1 MLQFLKE
8 IVVLEVRKNT
18 FSKNYENTFFREFAR
33 HLHKSFVDNG
43 RSGLLIGSPFC
54 EVDERL
60 QIDALLITDQV
71 VCIID
76 FKNFG
81 GKINLPN
88 EINFEMGIW
97 TNATGDQI
105 KGGSSINPFIQLKN
119 QKRRFSEVYNRHIQK
134 DLKTGDIFNPYH
146 TVRII
151 CFQEETEL
159 NGRIPPNEALNFFIL
174 DKISFLEGLLDIID
188 VSDKDVNISPNSYD
202 AFKKVFRA
210 DRFKFDD
217 KPLEDKLKVFA
228 DKSATLDFKK
238 LYADQYSAL
247 SEIKTFLENTE
258 QQIFVLQGAANSGKS
273 YLIPFIKE
281 LAYNLGIQETEVFA
295 SSSRVANNLLTIGGL
310 DRVNSIYSYIYGG
323 QKNNKQADGQAEEK
337 ENSEEIDETN
347 DSEELQLEEIPLK
360 NCDKAENA
368 LFIVDES
375 QLVSD
380 SFNQSIDLI
389 FGTGY
394 LLNDFLRF
402 TNSSNTKRKII
413 FIGDPFQLQLGKTDE
428 SPLNPLYLEE
438 AYKLKTNAY
447 QLLDKPDFS
456 VINKEALFCVDKIR
470 NQYFNSLQFIAED
483 SFCFLQKED
492 VLKAVTDV
500 INNKVEC
507 HILCF
512 SNEES
517 QKVNYWIKQSI
528 IKNGQDISINDL
540 VLFNNNISIEDI
552 NDPFA
557 EPKKIYN
564 GQFATITGVS
574 NTPIEKIIKT
584 KNNQES
590 TVLTFREISLTLNET
605 GQKSIIL
612 SLENYRINAKSELSK
627 NEIVAFKILLNS
639 YIAEYL
645 KSHPFENSAEYS
657 EVLKSEKYVF
667 LESEIKNLKQ
677 KLESGEKVKSKLD
690 EKLKEQKRL
699 FKSANKKNR
708 SNIESTLRNDP
719 STEYFK
725 IKNCARLKF
734 GWAMTV
740 HKSMSYKWDEVIFN
754 VEKAGTTNENH
765 FRWLYTGISRARKKV
780 SLINY
785 KPISPFDRTELV
797 DRNTAIAS
805 NEFFYIAESQE
816 TENRL
821 AEFKDFVLSKLIDV
835 GVERVEHLNWQERY
849 HLNSNSKT
857 TIISFSY
864 NGQGKFRFPKL
875 SGGDNI
881 FGDKIIEH
889 LESKR
894 ISFDFGIIK
903 DVWRKTQYMAL
914 SNILNEKNIFF
925 SQMIQT
931 NFKDIIKLFY
941 KESEVIDLEVD
952 YNGDGAF
959 SKITAKY
966 YSNQEIWNIFTNAIN
981 QIKE

>member
-1 MLQFLKE
+1 M
-8 IVVLEVRKNT
+8 LEVRKNT

-43 RSGLLIGSPFC
+43 RSGLLIGSPLC
-54 EVDERL
+54 EVEERL

-76 FKNFG
+76 FKNFS
-81 GKINLPN
+81 GKINLPS
-88 EINFEMGIW
+88 ERDFESGIW
-97 TNATGDQI
+97 TNEIGDQI
-105 KGGSSINPFIQLKN
+105 KGGSSKNPFIQLKN
-119 QKRRFSEVYNRHIQK
+119 QKRRFSEVYNKHIQK
-134 DLKTGDIFNPYH
+134 DLKTGDIFNPHH

-159 NGRIPPNEALNFFIL
+159 NGRIPSNEALNFFIL
-174 DKISFLEGLLDIID
+174 DKINFLEGLLDIID

-202 AFKKVFRA
+202 AFKKIFRA
-210 DRFKFDD
+210 DKFKFDD

-228 DKSATLDFKK
+228 NKSATLDFKK
-238 LYADQYSAL
+238 LYADQHSAL
-247 SEIKTFLENTE
+247 SEIKTFLESPE
-258 QQIFVLQGAANSGKS
+258 QQIFVLKGTANSGKS
-273 YLIPFIKE
+273 YLIPFIQE

-295 SSSRVANNLLTIGGL
+295 SSGRVANNLLTIGGL
-310 DRVNSIYSYIYGG
+310 EKVNSIYSYIYGG
-323 QKNNKQADGQAEEK
+323 QKSNKQEDEQAKEK

-347 DSEELQLEEIPLK
+347 DSEELQVEEIPLK
-360 NCDKAENA
+360 NCDNADNA

-380 SFNQSIDLI
+380 SFNQSIDLV
-389 FGTGY
+389 FGTGF
-394 LLNDFLRF
+394 LLKDFLSF
-402 TNSSNTKRKII
+402 ANSTSTKRKII

-438 AYKLKTNAY
+438 AYKLKTSAY

-470 NQYFNSLQFIAED
+470 TKYFNSLQFVTDEN
-483 SFCFLQKED
+483 FCFLKRED
-492 VLKAVTDV
+492 VTKAVFDV
-500 INNKVEC
+500 IHNKIEC

-517 QKVNYWIKQSI
+517 QKINYWIKQSI
-528 IKNGQDISINDL
+528 IKNGQDIAKNDL

-564 GQFATITGVS
+564 GQFATVTGVN
-574 NTPIEKIIKT
+574 NTLIEKTIKT
-584 KNNQES
+584 KKES

-605 GQKSIIL
+605 GQKTTVL

-639 YIAEYL
+639 YIAEFL
-645 KSHPFENSAEYS
+645 RSHPLENTVEYS
-657 EVLKSEKYVF
+657 EILKSDKFVL
-667 LESEIKNLKQ
+667 LETEIKDLKQ
-677 KLESGEKVKSKLD
+677 KLESGEKVKTKLD
-690 EKLKEQKRL
+690 EKLRGQKRL
-699 FKSANKKNR
+699 FKSVSKKHR
-708 SNIESTLRNDP
+708 SNIESTLRKDP
-719 STEYFK
+719 TTEYYK

-754 VEKAGTTNENH
+754 VEKAGVTNENH

-797 DRNTAIAS
+797 DSNTNVAS

-821 AEFKDFVLSKLIDV
+821 TEFKDFVLSKLMDV
-835 GVERVEHLNWQERY
+835 EIERVEQLNWQERY
-849 HLNSNSKT
+849 HLNSNSRT
-857 TIISFSY
+857 AIISFSY

-875 SGGDNI
+875 SGGDNV
-881 FGDKIIEH
+881 FGNQIIEH
-889 LESKR
+889 LKSKG
-894 ISFDFGIIK
+894 ISFDFGIVK
-903 DVWRKTQYMAL
+903 DIWRKTQYMIL
-914 SNILNEKNIFF
+914 SNVLSQNGVFF
-925 SQMIQT
+925 SQIIQT
-931 NFKDIIKLFY
+931 NFKDKIKLFNNNN
-941 KESEVIDLEVD
+941 EEIDLEVD

-966 YSNQEIWNIFTNAIN
+966 YSNKEIWNICISAIN
-981 QIKE
+981 QIRE

>member
-1 MLQFLKE
+1 M
-8 IVVLEVRKNT
+8 LEVRKNT

-43 RSGLLIGSPFC
+43 RSGLLIGSPLC
-54 EVDERL
+54 EVEERL

-76 FKNFG
+76 FKNFS
-81 GKINLPN
+81 GKINLPS
-88 EINFEMGIW
+88 ERDFESGIW
-97 TNATGDQI
+97 TNEIGDQI
-105 KGGSSINPFIQLKN
+105 KGGSSKNPFIQLKN
-119 QKRRFSEVYNRHIQK
+119 QKRRFSEVYNKHIQK
-134 DLKTGDIFNPYH
+134 DLKTGDIFNPHH

-159 NGRIPPNEALNFFIL
+159 NGRIPSNEALNFFIL
-174 DKISFLEGLLDIID
+174 DKINFLEGLLDIID

-202 AFKKVFRA
+202 AFKKIFRA
-210 DRFKFDD
+210 DKFKFDD

-228 DKSATLDFKK
+228 NKSATLDFKK
-238 LYADQYSAL
+238 LYADQHSAL
-247 SEIKTFLENTE
+247 SEIKTFLESPE
-258 QQIFVLQGAANSGKS
+258 QQIFVLKGTANSGKS
-273 YLIPFIKE
+273 YLIPFIQE

-295 SSSRVANNLLTIGGL
+295 SSGRVANNLLTIGGL
-310 DRVNSIYSYIYGG
+310 EKVNSIYSYIYGG
-323 QKNNKQADGQAEEK
+323 QKSNKQEDEQAKEK

-347 DSEELQLEEIPLK
+347 DSEELQVEEIPLK
-360 NCDKAENA
+360 NCDNADNA

-380 SFNQSIDLI
+380 SFNQSIDLV
-389 FGTGY
+389 FGTGF
-394 LLNDFLRF
+394 LLKDFLSF
-402 TNSSNTKRKII
+402 ANSTSTKRKII

-438 AYKLKTNAY
+438 AYKLKTSAY

-470 NQYFNSLQFIAED
+470 TKYFNSLQFVTDEN
-483 SFCFLQKED
+483 FCFLKRED
-492 VLKAVTDV
+492 VTKAVFDV
-500 INNKVEC
+500 IHNKIEC

-517 QKVNYWIKQSI
+517 QKINYWIKQSI
-528 IKNGQDISINDL
+528 IKNGQDIAKNDL

-564 GQFATITGVS
+564 GQFATVTGVN
-574 NTPIEKIIKT
+574 NTLIEKTIKT
-584 KNNQES
+584 KKES

-605 GQKSIIL
+605 GQKTTVL
-612 SLENYRINAKSELSK
+612 SLENYRINAKAELSK

-639 YIAEYL
+639 YIAEFL
-645 KSHPFENSAEYS
+645 RSHPLENTVEYS
-657 EVLKSEKYVF
+657 EILKSDKFVL
-667 LESEIKNLKQ
+667 LETEIKDLKQ
-677 KLESGEKVKSKLD
+677 KLESGEKVKTKLD
-690 EKLKEQKRL
+690 EKLRGQKRL
-699 FKSANKKNR
+699 FKSVSKKHR
-708 SNIESTLRNDP
+708 SNIESTLRKDP
-719 STEYFK
+719 TTEYYK

-754 VEKAGTTNENH
+754 VEKAGVTNENH

-797 DRNTAIAS
+797 DSNTNVAS

-821 AEFKDFVLSKLIDV
+821 TEFKDFVLSKLMDV
-835 GVERVEHLNWQERY
+835 EIERVEQLNWQERY
-849 HLNSNSKT
+849 HLNSNSRT
-857 TIISFSY
+857 AIISFGY

-875 SGGDNI
+875 SGGDNV
-881 FGDKIIEH
+881 FGNQIIEH
-889 LESKR
+889 LKSKG
-894 ISFDFGIIK
+894 ISFDFGIVK
-903 DVWRKTQYMAL
+903 DIWRKTQYMIL
-914 SNILNEKNIFF
+914 SNVLSQNGVFF
-925 SQMIQT
+925 SQIIQT
-931 NFKDIIKLFY
+931 NFKDKIKLFNNNN
-941 KESEVIDLEVD
+941 EEIDLEVD

-966 YSNQEIWNIFTNAIN
+966 YSNKEIWNICISAIN
-981 QIKE
+981 QIRE

>member
-1 MLQFLKE
+1 M
-8 IVVLEVRKNT
+8 LEVRKNT

-43 RSGLLIGSPFC
+43 RSGLLIGSPLC
-54 EVDERL
+54 EVEERL

-76 FKNFG
+76 FKNFS
-81 GKINLPN
+81 GKINLPS
-88 EINFEMGIW
+88 ERDFESGIW
-97 TNATGDQI
+97 TNEIGDQI
-105 KGGSSINPFIQLKN
+105 KGGSSKNPFIQLKN
-119 QKRRFSEVYNRHIQK
+119 QKRRFSEVYNKHIQK
-134 DLKTGDIFNPYH
+134 DLKTGDIFNPHH

-159 NGRIPPNEALNFFIL
+159 NGRIPSNEALNFFIL
-174 DKISFLEGLLDIID
+174 DKINFLEGLLDIID

-202 AFKKVFRA
+202 AFKKIFRA
-210 DRFKFDD
+210 DKFKFDD

-228 DKSATLDFKK
+228 NKSATLDFKK
-238 LYADQYSAL
+238 LYADQHSAL
-247 SEIKTFLENTE
+247 SEIKTFLESPE
-258 QQIFVLQGAANSGKS
+258 QQIFVLKGTANSGKS
-273 YLIPFIKE
+273 YLIPFIQE

-295 SSSRVANNLLTIGGL
+295 SSGRVANNLLTIGGL
-310 DRVNSIYSYIYGG
+310 EKVNSIYSYIYGG
-323 QKNNKQADGQAEEK
+323 QKSNKQEDEQAKEK

-347 DSEELQLEEIPLK
+347 DSEELQVEEIPLK
-360 NCDKAENA
+360 NCDNADNA

-380 SFNQSIDLI
+380 SFNQSIDLV
-389 FGTGY
+389 FGTGF
-394 LLNDFLRF
+394 LLKDFLSF
-402 TNSSNTKRKII
+402 ANSTSTKRKII

-438 AYKLKTNAY
+438 AYKLKTSAY

-470 NQYFNSLQFIAED
+470 TKYFNSLQFVTDEN
-483 SFCFLQKED
+483 FCFLKRED
-492 VLKAVTDV
+492 VTKAVFDV
-500 INNKVEC
+500 IHNKIEC

-517 QKVNYWIKQSI
+517 QKINYWIKQSI
-528 IKNGQDISINDL
+528 IKNGQDIAKNDL

-564 GQFATITGVS
+564 GQFATVTGVN
-574 NTPIEKIIKT
+574 NTLIEKTIKT
-584 KNNQES
+584 KKES

-605 GQKSIIL
+605 GQKTTVL
-612 SLENYRINAKSELSK
+612 SLENYRINAKAELSK

-639 YIAEYL
+639 YIAEFL
-645 KSHPFENSAEYS
+645 RSHPLENTVEYS
-657 EVLKSEKYVF
+657 EILKSDKFVL
-667 LESEIKNLKQ
+667 LETEIKDLKQ
-677 KLESGEKVKSKLD
+677 KLESGEKVKTKLD
-690 EKLKEQKRL
+690 EKLREQKRL
-699 FKSANKKNR
+699 FKSVSKKHR
-708 SNIESTLRNDP
+708 SNIESTLRKDP
-719 STEYFK
+719 TTEYYK

-754 VEKAGTTNENH
+754 VEKAGVTNENH

-797 DRNTAIAS
+797 DSNTNVAS

-821 AEFKDFVLSKLIDV
+821 TEFKDFVLSKLMDV
-835 GVERVEHLNWQERY
+835 EIERVEQLNWQERY
-849 HLNSNSKT
+849 HLNSNSRT
-857 TIISFSY
+857 AIISFGY

-875 SGGDNI
+875 SGGDNV
-881 FGDKIIEH
+881 FGDQIIEH
-889 LESKR
+889 LKSKG
-894 ISFDFGIIK
+894 ISFDFGIVK
-903 DVWRKTQYMAL
+903 DIWRKTQYMIL
-914 SNILNEKNIFF
+914 SNVLSQNGVFF
-925 SQMIQT
+925 SQIIQT
-931 NFKDIIKLFY
+931 NFKDKIKLFNNNN
-941 KESEVIDLEVD
+941 EEIDLEVD

-966 YSNQEIWNIFTNAIN
+966 YSNKEIWNICISAIN
-981 QIKE
+981 QIRE